1 LQYFTGGFTTKKLSI
16 IVALIL
22 CVTIGGVYATWVYPG
37 NEMGQVIQPV
47 SNVMAEADFAGSFGT
62 YHTVSNSLALQVDQ
76 ASGSFN
82 TELKYVGEL
91 VIEFTPHA
99 NISPNQKAAALGAT
113 VTVTAADLS
122 KATYTDDQGTSEI
135 WNLSDTPTFT
145 LAESDWSDTDG
156 DGIYTCTITCDK
168 LNNIITMK
176 RAFNLLSYDKYLS
189 FQKQQK
195 LAVFRIKI
203 AAAAVASSN

>member
-1 LQYFTGGFTTKKLSI
+1 MKKLSI

-47 SNVMAEADFAGSFGT
+47 SNVMAEANFEGSFGT
-62 YHTVSNSLALQVDQ
+62 YHTESNSLALQIDQ
-76 ASGSFN
+76 AAGSFN

-91 VIEFTPHA
+91 KITFSPHA
-99 NISPNQKAAALGAT
+99 NISPNQLAAALGAT
-113 VTVTAADLS
+113 VTVTAADLNM
-122 KATYTDDQGTSEI
+122 ATYTDEQGTREI
-135 WNLSDTPTFT
+135 WSLSATPTFSLT
-145 LAESDWSDTDG
+145 EADWTDTDG
-156 DGIYTCTITCDK
+156 DGVYTCIITCDK
-168 LNNIITMK
+168 LNGIITM
-176 RAFNLLSYDKYLS
+176 ANTFDLLSYDKYLS